1 MGQVYRATDTN
12 LKSPPPRRAN
22 GGLTMTRIAFSL
34 ALVALVA
41 GAGPALAQAPSA
53 DEAAILAV
61 VDGFMHAV
69 TKGDASAMAS
79 LRLEGT
85 MTTIE
90 RPDPAGGTVVQRRPF
105 PATTSAATSAA
116 PSSATASSVRER
128 YWDPVVHVR
137 GSLAVVWTPYEF
149 WRDGKTSH
157 CGVDVFELVKQA
169 GAWKIGNVMY
179 TVEPDACPA
188 LRPKDPGRVRPSP

>member
-1 MGQVYRATDTN
+1 
-12 LKSPPPRRAN
+12 
-22 GGLTMTRIAFSL
+22 MTRVAVSL
-34 ALVALVA
+34 AIVAFV
-41 GAGPALAQAPSA
+41 GGTGPALAQGPSA

-61 VDGFMHAV
+61 VDRFMHAV
-69 TKGDASAMAS
+69 TNGDSSAMAS

-85 MTTIE
+85 TTTIE

-105 PATTSAATSAA
+105 PTGAAAPTSAA
-116 PSSATASSVRER
+116 PSPTPASSVRER
-128 YWDPVVHVR
+128 YWDPIVHAR

-157 CGVDVFELVKQA
+157 CGVDVFELTKQA
-169 GAWKIGNVMY
+169 GVWKIGNMMF

-188 LRPKDPGRVRPSP
+188 MRPKDMTRVRPAP